1 MKFSKDLLDLRD
13 REAKLVRMKRYDDAE
28 KIKMK
33 ADLLEEFERNKLDA
47 EMEAVIEKKEAKLR
61 HTQQLALAA
70 LLKRIQRDRNEQLK
84 HRQQDSQRLIQRNK
98 IILNDTLSK
107 QTTETKKT
115 LDHLKQTLNM
125 TKLDGRVQRQN
136 PGARSSASF
145 NNNAP

>member
-61 HTQQLALAA
+61 HTQ
-70 LLKRIQRDRNEQLK
+70 
-84 HRQQDSQRLIQRNK
+84 
-98 IILNDTLSK
+98 
-107 QTTETKKT
+107 
-115 LDHLKQTLNM
+115 
-125 TKLDGRVQRQN
+125 
-136 PGARSSASF
+136 
-145 NNNAP
+145 

>member
-61 HTQQLALAA
+61 HTQQLSLAA
-70 LLKRIQRDRNEQLK
+70 LLKRI
-84 HRQQDSQRLIQRNK
+84 
-98 IILNDTLSK
+98 
-107 QTTETKKT
+107 
-115 LDHLKQTLNM
+115 
-125 TKLDGRVQRQN
+125 
-136 PGARSSASF
+136 
-145 NNNAP
+145 

>member
-61 HTQQLALAA
+61 HQQQLALAA
-70 LLKRIQRDRNEQLK
+70 LLKRI
-84 HRQQDSQRLIQRNK
+84 
-98 IILNDTLSK
+98 
-107 QTTETKKT
+107 
-115 LDHLKQTLNM
+115 
-125 TKLDGRVQRQN
+125 
-136 PGARSSASF
+136 
-145 NNNAP
+145 